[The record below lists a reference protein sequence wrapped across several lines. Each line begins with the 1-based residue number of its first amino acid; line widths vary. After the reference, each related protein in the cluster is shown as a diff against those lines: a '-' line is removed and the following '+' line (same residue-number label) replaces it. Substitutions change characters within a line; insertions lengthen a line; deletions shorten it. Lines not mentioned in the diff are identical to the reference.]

1 MIFDDNPTI
10 IHRHTTYH
18 VEKDK
23 LAHPKRQQ
31 NVKFGH
37 QVVLNTQP
45 KWHRHHPL
53 IGILLARANNF
64 FN

>member
-53 IGILLARANNF
+53 VGM
-64 FN
+64 